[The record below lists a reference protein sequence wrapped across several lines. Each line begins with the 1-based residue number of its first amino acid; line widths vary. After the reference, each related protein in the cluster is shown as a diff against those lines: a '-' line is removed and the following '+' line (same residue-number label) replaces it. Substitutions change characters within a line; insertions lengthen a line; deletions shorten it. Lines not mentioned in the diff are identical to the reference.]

1 MYQQWRQEQKILR
14 LCVFVNCFSCSV
26 FSCKLAWIKRTNHG
40 KWYWKYVYPVM
51 LLLGKEQS
59 FIICRNT
66 MRGFYLNTF
75 GDKLIHP
82 QLKQCC
88 LRDSCSNVSNYW
100 ENHGIYMAT
109 KALIFV
115 PKKKYHVTVFL
126 VKGYCIGEISRSHW
140 CNC

>member
-1 MYQQWRQEQKILR
+1 MAAGTEDFKVVCI
-14 LCVFVNCFSCSV
+14 
-26 FSCKLAWIKRTNHG
+26 CKLLLVFCIFIQISVDHENQP
-40 KWYWKYVYPVM
+40 WKMVLEQYVYPVM

-66 MRGFYLNTF
+66 MRGFYLNNF
-75 GDKLIHP
+75 GDKFIHP

-100 ENHGIYMAT
+100 ENRGIYMAR
-109 KALIFV
+109 KALIFA

-126 VKGYCIGEISRSHW
+126 VKGYCRKISLV
-140 CNC
+140 

>member
-1 MYQQWRQEQKILR
+1 MAAGTEDFKVVCL
-14 LCVFVNCFSCSV
+14 
-26 FSCKLAWIKRTNHG
+26 CKLLLVFCIFMQISVDHENQP
-40 KWYWKYVYPVM
+40 WKMVLEQYVYPVM

-66 MRGFYLNTF
+66 MRGFYLNNF
-75 GDKLIHP
+75 GDKFIHP

-100 ENHGIYMAT
+100 ENRGIYMAR
-109 KALIFV
+109 KALIFA

-126 VKGYCIGEISRSHW
+126 VKGYCRKISLV
-140 CNC
+140 

>member
-1 MYQQWRQEQKILR
+1 MAAGTEDFKVVCL
-14 LCVFVNCFSCSV
+14 
-26 FSCKLAWIKRTNHG
+26 CKLLLVFCIFMQISVDHENQP
-40 KWYWKYVYPVM
+40 WKMVLEQYVYPVM

-66 MRGFYLNTF
+66 MRGFYLNNF
-75 GDKLIHP
+75 GDKFIHP

-100 ENHGIYMAT
+100 ENREIYMAT

-126 VKGYCIGEISRSHW
+126 VKGYCRKISLV
-140 CNC
+140 